1 MSRDRGRAYREP
13 GRQGPDGGE
22 LTFQGEGGAA
32 LHRRLVLRA
41 LNGGGVFPDPGG
53 VVTWWGKEAES
64 ALGGLPR
71 GVGGSAVSR
80 GHFCKSLQPGGS

>member
-1 MSRDRGRAYREP
+1 MVSRDQGRAYRAP
-13 GRQGPDGGE
+13 RRQGPDGSE

-32 LHRRLVLRA
+32 CLHRRHVVRA

-64 ALGGLPR
+64 ALSGLARGGW
-71 GVGGSAVSR
+71 VMSR
-80 GHFCKSLQPGGS
+80 GHFCKCLQAEGS

>member
-1 MSRDRGRAYREP
+1 MSRDPGRAYREP
-13 GRQGPDGGE
+13 GRQGPDAGE

-32 LHRRLVLRA
+32 LHCRHVVRA

-64 ALGGLPR
+64 ALSGLARGGW
-71 GVGGSAVSR
+71 VMSR